1 MTEEQKKIALETL
14 AKSEAREEKR
24 RENRDVRWTSRKEGE
39 EKSHNAVKGTLA
51 SIGVGAREGVKNAAV
66 NAKAFVKTDL
76 GTGRAQG
83 LKTAEKAVTEGV
95 DYDTFMDEM
104 RQKYGKIQ
112 TFWPMKMS
120 AEDRDMYAS
129 VLQKKKLGL
138 GDKES
143 LAQAQSEQQAKQQA
157 IDAERLVR
165 SIKSRQALQAVDDRY
180 ELGKIGEFAQDAG
193 AALGNMAPSLAV
205 GAINPAA
212 GLAAFGVQA
221 AAQGY
226 GQALDDGASHEQAAR
241 YGVGTGLLE
250 TGTERM
256 FGGVGKFFGRG
267 ALDKMIKMAP
277 NDSVKNVLLNTA
289 KGAVGE
295 GTEEVVAGYLDPYLR
310 RATYDPEAK
319 NASFSD
325 LSYQA
330 AIGAVLGGMLGGGSN
345 VLGYRAGKRAAER
358 EQMSAQE
365 AQTERVTVATSQ
377 ENEGLKRKIGVDGEG
392 QKVVVRREPTE
403 SDMPKIKAEY
413 EKSVNGSLLQ
423 FVRDVKNKVIGMTSY
438 KLSDVQPR
446 EAEDVRE
453 LTGIDVSGY
462 EHVLR
467 SNTVEHIEKR
477 HGANGNAD
485 HSMANEDDMARIGY
499 VLNNYDSVQLSKEK
513 SNSYKN
519 ADNTPAQTII
529 YRKRVNGDYYVVE
542 AVPDSKAKKL
552 QIVTAYKTKKAVQFV
567 ADSLSSQPDVRNE
580 QTTTA
585 SNSTVAEN
593 GQSVKSSGEH
603 IDNRDYK
610 SVGSR
615 KMNAFSYDNPE
626 VRPYYVTEAKRMQQE
641 LSEAQKPNRYFGQG
655 ESGLKDTDAFV
666 GGHGRIASADIV
678 TARDEI
684 GLSYKEIGKALDDI
698 IADSGKENNAN
709 AKKLEVLFDQNLSM
723 GMETG
728 GYRIPPNAEYIR
740 TKEGIAGAK
749 DYGYK
754 AEQSR
759 YENGEFDPINDDP
772 YAFEATVYA
781 IAQRRGH
788 ELTETEAEEVE
799 ALQEVIDADRSAF
812 TEEEIRQLIDEQVSK
827 WKMPQK
833 EAQTPYEQA
842 FDEMLRGEDSTKAVP
857 NAETE
862 EEKRVKDFIQSAA
875 VRARMQVKY
884 VDRPLVQKAYYKDG
898 VIYIN
903 KNRPM
908 DEGVKVTVAH
918 ELYHAMEGTKE
929 HEAIVKLAFE
939 GKDAEAMIAEKI
951 EKYRQSGVELDET
964 GARAEIGAEFIEKAL
979 TDEAT
984 INQVLLENRTLAA
997 KILERIKEII
1007 AVYKAKKSMKA
1018 EEAREYAALLKARR
1032 LYEDGLEKLHRDEY
1046 SPAGVERAR
1055 YMLFDNSDTATMKS
1069 VNTLIKE
1076 NKDKIDENGLVSS
1089 LKGNEFLGKDIVL
1102 YKDVPA
1108 MIDELGGLVYRKGL
1122 GNVLVT
1128 KRGVKDS
1135 VAHGMG
1141 ENKKITFA
1149 AVPDVIERGVEID
1162 KQNNWKGRGYDTLVL
1177 GGKVEIAGE
1186 PAYMGVV
1193 LKLDNQ
1199 SNRYYLHEVLT
1210 ERDLLSAQK
1219 NTDVVL
1225 TGAVNNNGLPGN
1237 TSVADLNVAEKKSVV
1252 KTKKELDREY
1262 FTALQNNDIETAQ
1275 NMVDKAAENAGYSDD
1290 VSWRMSHQAPNSKDG
1305 FSVSLNNLKTSN
1317 MLPND
1322 YWEHPDWYTSS
1333 VEEREAFY
1341 KVREAI
1347 ERQERYDAEGKNIDV
1362 SLRVYRAVD
1371 KTKNAKEDY
1380 FRNGDWVTPS
1390 KQYAINEGKLNANG
1404 YRIITHA
1411 VKIKDLYF
1419 NGDSIAELGFDDG
1432 RNYAYANTK
1441 NNRKLLDVATYDSDG
1456 KVIPLSKRFNK
1467 RDFDIRYALDEE
1479 GKAEKVGYRF
1489 FDNTFQNT
1497 PVFDKAV
1504 KEIERSYEHER
1515 TRTSEK
1521 ENIAEARRRLK
1532 ENGWHKEINTV
1543 LNKSNVD
1550 GADTDVAM
1558 AIISQLNNY
1567 ETDSAEF
1574 GRIMKFAEDYA
1585 EKTVESGQ
1593 FIQSLAKYTR
1603 TPEGK
1608 TQKAMRDIKREEK
1621 RLQEDNP
1628 KEWNDVEKKSAKAK
1642 SAVKSAQDEAAGE
1655 AVDEAVQKID
1665 EETAE
1670 RIVNSKRKKKELT
1683 DAERL
1688 AGKIKGQVNKAFAKD
1703 KDTVDNARLQRD
1715 IINELYRLAK
1725 ESPLPDKA
1733 INVQKKDYVKIM
1745 RDILHNQEKY
1755 ADIWDEAKEIVAKK
1769 YKGDAEKMAALEDYF
1784 DNYTVPIYS
1793 AESMRI
1799 AVKGAMDDL
1808 KLDVRDILMAN
1819 KADKTKAQE
1828 DIKTLLGEKLG
1839 FSELDAETVDV
1850 VSNDIVNTFERT
1862 LQKKAQKKL
1871 QDFLNEEVKDVKK
1884 RDSIEKQMMRMVRGG
1899 YFSEDEVARIVRKA
1913 FDVPSLTTEEVQEI
1927 LSHYKMADNY
1937 AEGSY
1942 ERRKWEA
1949 KAQKIIADK
1958 VPKTLAEKNK
1968 TARRVAMLL
1977 NPGTWWRNI
1986 DGNIIFG
1993 AAEMVKNVPAG
2004 LADMAVSKVT
2014 GKRTTSVNIAADVG
2028 AYAKGAKRGA
2038 QEWWQDIQSGVD
2050 TSHNAVREEYQI
2062 NGGKVFSEKHLYGR
2076 LYNKADTVVAKA
2088 LQLGDRPFYEG
2099 AYEQRI
2105 SEMKRLGYDVE
2116 SENVQAEAKIY
2127 ALERVY
2133 QNDSKISKTLTEV
2146 RNKLGLFGH
2155 FLIPFTQT
2163 PGNLLDKCID
2173 YSGAGGLA
2181 RALVQIGQ
2189 AKKTGMFDQKLF
2201 VDRIGRALTGLG
2213 TMVFGAFLYANG
2225 YLTGTDDDDYK
2236 VSGAERLAGK
2246 KEYALHIGDNYYTID
2261 WAQPVS
2267 AVLIAGAEAHK
2278 AGIEADD
2285 WQQMA
2290 IASGEGIINTLF
2302 AMSCLEGLESMMSS
2316 YGSAEPAD
2324 KIAEVMISGVG
2335 QYFPTT
2341 IRRLNNVIDP
2351 YQRQTYDPN
2360 PLIKQGK
2367 YILSGVP
2374 GASYLLAPKYTLEGE
2389 VQMKSQ
2395 GRGVGSRVYEN
2406 FLVPYN
2412 KSKEYHSE
2420 VNDELLR
2427 IYENTGAKSQ
2437 FLHYAQ
2443 KKLDYGDGGKYVLE
2457 PEDYNKMQKEIG
2469 QNVAKADK
2477 EFMRS
2482 SVYKSMSDDDKAE
2495 ALGVIATYYDNKF
2508 KEDYAKK
2515 NKIDFANTNYEGLK
2529 EKLADAGGWANYFA
2543 IKEAFPDSN
2552 YDVAKKRKEKCD
2564 KYGIDYT
2571 AYAESNAKIAE
2582 LRAAN
2587 SERYT
2592 KASEKTEAN
2601 KRAIAQYLASRN
2613 DLTNPQ
2619 RQVIWQEYY
2628 SGKTS
2633 ETYISV
2639 ARRATGGMQ

>member
-112 TFWPMKMS
+112 TFWPMK
-120 AEDRDMYAS
+120 MYAS

-857 NAETE
+857 NAESE

-1032 LYEDGLEKLHRDEY
+1032 LYEDGLEKLHNDEY
-1046 SPAGVERAR
+1046 APAGVERNAR
-1055 YMLFDNSDTATMKS
+1055 YSITQDQD
-1069 VNTLIKE
+1069 
-1076 NKDKIDENGLVSS
+1076 GYLV
-1089 LKGNEFLGKDIVL
+1089 
-1102 YKDVPA
+1102 
-1108 MIDELGGLVYRKGL
+1108 
-1122 GNVLVT
+1122 
-1128 KRGVKDS
+1128 
-1135 VAHGMG
+1135 
-1141 ENKKITFA
+1141 
-1149 AVPDVIERGVEID
+1149 
-1162 KQNNWKGRGYDTLVL
+1162 
-1177 GGKVEIAGE
+1177 
-1186 PAYMGVV
+1186 
-1193 LKLDNQ
+1193 
-1199 SNRYYLHEVLT
+1199 
-1210 ERDLLSAQK
+1210 
-1219 NTDVVL
+1219 
-1225 TGAVNNNGLPGN
+1225 
-1237 TSVADLNVAEKKSVV
+1237 
-1252 KTKKELDREY
+1252 
-1262 FTALQNNDIETAQ
+1262 
-1275 NMVDKAAENAGYSDD
+1275 
-1290 VSWRMSHQAPNSKDG
+1290 
-1305 FSVSLNNLKTSN
+1305 
-1317 MLPND
+1317 
-1322 YWEHPDWYTSS
+1322 
-1333 VEEREAFY
+1333 
-1341 KVREAI
+1341 
-1347 ERQERYDAEGKNIDV
+1347 NIDTDQDIFDGV
-1362 SLRVYRAVD
+1362 PKKDYAKIAKMYIQDYLVGRKYD
-1371 KTKNAKEDY
+1371 K
-1380 FRNGDWVTPS
+1380 NGETVGV
-1390 KQYAINEGKLNANG
+1390 NERTAGK
-1404 YRIITHA
+1404 Y
-1411 VKIKDLYF
+1411 
-1419 NGDSIAELGFDDG
+1419 
-1432 RNYAYANTK
+1432 
-1441 NNRKLLDVATYDSDG
+1441 
-1456 KVIPLSKRFNK
+1456 P
-1467 RDFDIRYALDEE
+1467 YALDSKQHFAVKMRLTPEIE
-1479 GKAEKVGYRF
+1479 NMITISETLDTNIPDSGKHPWVNSWDYYKARFAIGDKVFEGVLNIANTNTGEGKILYDINKIKEVDHRGYSNVSDADTHLSTSFVNSNIPNSAENVNSKSVENEKNFSDERFAIDEQGKAEKVGYRF

-1642 SAVKSAQDEAAGE
+1642 AAVKSAQDEAASE
-1655 AVDEAVQKID
+1655 AVDEAVQNIG
-1665 EETAE
+1665 EEAAE
-1670 RIVNSKRKKKELT
+1670 RIVNTKRKKKEST
-1683 DAERL
+1683 AAERL

>member
-1 MTEEQKKIALETL
+1 MTDKNKKKEASSSEISKTLKEEL
-14 AKSEAREEKR
+14 AKSKGKTIAANPNKGKKTQAKQAKSTK
-24 RENRDVRWTSRKEGE
+24 V
-39 EKSHNAVKGTLA
+39 SHNPIKGTLA
-51 SIGVGAREGVKNAAV
+51 SIGVGAAEGTKSAVSKAGTWQSVGKLNREIDSLEETRKRAQKAGIYNVQIAKDIDNQIALRKAQMPQLIQSQREKNAAS
-66 NAKAFVKTDL
+66 NA
-76 GTGRAQG
+76 R
-83 LKTAEKAVTEGV
+83 
-95 DYDTFMDEM
+95 
-104 RQKYGKIQ
+104 
-112 TFWPMKMS
+112 
-120 AEDRDMYAS
+120 
-129 VLQKKKLGL
+129 
-138 GDKES
+138 
-143 LAQAQSEQQAKQQA
+143 
-157 IDAERLVR
+157 
-165 SIKSRQALQAVDDRY
+165 LQAVDDRY
-180 ELGKIGEFAQDAG
+180 ELGRVGEFAQDLGG
-193 AALGNMAPSLAV
+193 AFGNMLPSLGV
-205 GAINPAA
+205 GMVNPAA

-226 GQALDDGASHEQAAR
+226 GQALDEGATHEQAAR

-250 TGTERM
+250 AGIEKATGGLSR
-256 FGGVGKFFGRG
+256 FYGRG
-267 ALDKMIKMAP
+267 VLDKAMRMAP
-277 NDSVKNVLLNTA
+277 NDSVKRVLSNTV
-289 KGAVGE
+289 KGSLGE
-295 GTEEVVAGYLDPYLR
+295 GAEEAVSAIADPFLQ
-310 RATYDPEAK
+310 RATYDPAAE

-325 LSYQA
+325 VAYQA
-330 AIGAVLGGMLGGGSN
+330 AIGAALGGMLGGGAN
-345 VLGYRAGKRAAER
+345 ALGYRAGKKKAAEL
-358 EQMSAQE
+358 
-365 AQTERVTVATSQ
+365 AQTGAQGAQGERTTIDTSQ
-377 ENEGLKRKIGVDGEG
+377 GNEGLNGA
-392 QKVVVRREPTE
+392 TE
-403 SDMPKIKAEY
+403 SRRMAE
-413 EKSVNGSLLQ
+413 NG
-423 FVRDVKNKVIGMTSY
+423 
-438 KLSDVQPR
+438 R
-446 EAEDVRE
+446 EFAAN
-453 LTGIDVSGY
+453 
-462 EHVLR
+462 
-467 SNTVEHIEKR
+467 SNGTRQQTV
-477 HGANGNAD
+477 
-485 HSMANEDDMARIGY
+485 
-499 VLNNYDSVQLSKEK
+499 
-513 SNSYKN
+513 KN
-519 ADNTPAQTII
+519 AD
-529 YRKRVNGDYYVVE
+529 E
-542 AVPDSKAKKL
+542 
-552 QIVTAYKTKKAVQFV
+552 
-567 ADSLSSQPDVRNE
+567 SS
-580 QTTTA
+580 
-585 SNSTVAEN
+585 
-593 GQSVKSSGEH
+593 H
-603 IDNRDYK
+603 IDKRDYK
-610 SVGSR
+610 TVGSR

-641 LSEAQKPNRYFGQG
+641 LSEAQKPGKYFGVS
-655 ESGLKDTDAFV
+655 ENGLKDTDAFV

-684 GLSYKEIGKALDDI
+684 GLSYKEIDKALDDI
-698 IADSGKENNAN
+698 VADNGRENNAN

-723 GMETG
+723 GTEAD
-728 GYRIPPNAEYIR
+728 GYHIPPNAEYIR

-754 AEQSR
+754 AEQAR
-759 YENGEFDPINDDP
+759 YESGEFDPINDNP
-772 YAFEATVYA
+772 YAFESTVYA
-781 IAQRRGH
+781 IAKRRGH
-788 ELTETEAEEVE
+788 ELTEAEAEEVE
-799 ALQEVIDADRSAF
+799 ALQGVIDADRTAF
-812 TEEEIRQLIDEQVSK
+812 TEEEIRQLIDEQVMK
-827 WKMPQK
+827 WKAPQK
-833 EAQTPYEQA
+833 EAQSPYEQA
-842 FDEMLRGEDSTKAVP
+842 LDEMLRGEDSTKP
-857 NAETE
+857 KAESE
-862 EEKRVKDFIQSAA
+862 EEKKVKDFIQSAA

-908 DEGVKVTVAH
+908 DEGVKVTMAH

-929 HEAIVKLAFE
+929 HDTIVKLAFE

-951 EKYRQSGVELDET
+951 EKYRQSGVELDEE

-984 INQVLLENRTLAA
+984 INQVLLEDRTLAA

-1007 AVYKAKKSMKA
+1007 AVHKAKKSMKA

-1032 LYEDGLEKLHRDEY
+1032 LYEDGLEKLHKDEY
-1046 SPAGVERAR
+1046 SPAGVERNAR
-1055 YMLFDNSDTATMKS
+1055 YQLLGTN
-1069 VNTLIKE
+1069 
-1076 NKDKIDENGLVSS
+1076 ENGIEVYETPDEIKKLPYRERKEKF
-1089 LKGNEFLGKDIVL
+1089 LDLMRNEYRGRTAKFMIGNEAYYARFEDADLKKNIYGDKLSDKQGYNAKINAGASGDIFELVENARYDGSKKDIG
-1102 YKDVPA
+1102 KTAKAHEDVIGWDYFVKQVQ
-1108 MIDELGGLVYRKGL
+1108 IDGRVYDLVANVRKK
-1122 GNVLVT
+1122 T
-1128 KRGVKDS
+1128 D
-1135 VAHGMG
+1135 G
-1141 ENKKITFA
+1141 EYVYSIQLNANKKIEASPYVVDGKTA
-1149 AVPDVIERGVEID
+1149 TSIEGQHASID
-1162 KQNNWKGRGYDTLVL
+1162 T
-1177 GGKVEIAGE
+1177 
-1186 PAYMGVV
+1186 
-1193 LKLDNQ
+1193 DNIPN
-1199 SNRYYLHEVLT
+1199 S
-1210 ERDLLSAQK
+1210 
-1219 NTDVVL
+1219 
-1225 TGAVNNNGLPGN
+1225 
-1237 TSVADLNVAEKKSVV
+1237 
-1252 KTKKELDREY
+1252 
-1262 FTALQNNDIETAQ
+1262 
-1275 NMVDKAAENAGYSDD
+1275 AEN
-1290 VSWRMSHQAPNSKDG
+1290 VNSKSKN
-1305 FSVSLNNLKTSN
+1305 F
-1317 MLPND
+1317 
-1322 YWEHPDWYTSS
+1322 
-1333 VEEREAFY
+1333 EE
-1341 KVREAI
+1341 
-1347 ERQERYDAEGKNIDV
+1347 
-1362 SLRVYRAVD
+1362 
-1371 KTKNAKEDY
+1371 
-1380 FRNGDWVTPS
+1380 
-1390 KQYAINEGKLNANG
+1390 
-1404 YRIITHA
+1404 
-1411 VKIKDLYF
+1411 
-1419 NGDSIAELGFDDG
+1419 
-1432 RNYAYANTK
+1432 
-1441 NNRKLLDVATYDSDG
+1441 
-1456 KVIPLSKRFNK
+1456 
-1467 RDFDIRYALDEE
+1467 RYALDEQ

-1497 PVFDKAV
+1497 PVFNEAV

-1521 ENIAEARRRLK
+1521 DNIAEARRRLK
-1532 ENGWHKEINTV
+1532 ENGWYKEINTV
-1543 LNKSNVD
+1543 LNKSSVD

-1642 SAVKSAQDEAAGE
+1642 AAVKSAQDEAASE
-1655 AVDEAVQKID
+1655 AIDEAVQNIG

-1670 RIVNSKRKKKELT
+1670 RIVNTKRKKKEPT
-1683 DAERL
+1683 AAERL
-1688 AGKIKGQVNKAFAKD
+1688 AGKIKGQVNQAFAKD
-1703 KDTVDNARLQRD
+1703 KDTVDNARLQKD

-1755 ADIWDEAKEIVAKK
+1755 ADVWDEAKEIVAKK

-1793 AESMRI
+1793 EESMRI

-1808 KLDVRDILMAN
+1808 KLDVRDILTAN
-1819 KADKTKAQE
+1819 KADKVKAQE
-1828 DIKTLLGEKLG
+1828 EIKALLGEKLG

-1850 VSNDIVNTFERT
+1850 VSNDIVNTFEKT

-1871 QDFLNEEVKDVKK
+1871 QDFLKEEVKDVKK

-1958 VPKTLAEKNK
+1958 VPKTLSEKNK

-1993 AAEMVKNVPAG
+1993 AAEMIKNVPAG
-2004 LADMAVSKVT
+2004 LADIAASKFT
-2014 GKRTTSVNIAADVG
+2014 GKRTTSMNIAADVG
-2028 AYAKGAKRGA
+2028 AYAKGAARGA
-2038 QEWWQDIQSGVD
+2038 QEWWQDIQNGVD
-2050 TSHNAVREEYQI
+2050 TSHSAVREEYQT
-2062 NGGKVFSEKHLYGR
+2062 GGKVFSEKHLYGR
-2076 LYNKADTVVAKA
+2076 LYNKADTVVGKA

-2133 QNDSKISKTLTEV
+2133 QNDSKISKALTNV
-2146 RNKLGLFGH
+2146 RNELGLFGH

-2189 AKKTGMFDQKLF
+2189 AKKTGVFDQKLF

-2213 TMVFGAFLYANG
+2213 TMAFGAFLYANG
-2225 YLTGTDDDDYK
+2225 WLTGTDDDDYK

-2290 IASGEGIINTLF
+2290 IASGEGVINTLF

-2316 YGSAEPAD
+2316 YGNAEPAD

-2360 PLIKQGK
+2360 PLVKQGK

-2395 GRGVGSRVYEN
+2395 GRGIGSRVYEN
-2406 FLVPYN
+2406 FLVPFN
-2412 KSKEYHSE
+2412 KSKEYHDE

-2427 IYENTGAKSQ
+2427 IYEKNGAKSQ

-2457 PEDYNKMQKEIG
+2457 PEDYNRMQKEIG

-2477 EFMRS
+2477 EFMHS
-2482 SVYKSMSDDDKAE
+2482 NVYKSMSDDDKAE

-2515 NKIDFANTNYEGLK
+2515 NKIDFTNTNYEGLK
-2529 EKLADAGGWANYFA
+2529 GKLADAGGWANYFA
-2543 IKEAFPDSN
+2543 VKQAFPDSN
-2552 YDVAKKRKEKCD
+2552 YDVAKKRKDKCD

-2582 LRAAN
+2582 LRSAN

-2592 KASEKTEAN
+2592 KASDKTEAN
-2601 KRAIAQYLASRN
+2601 KRAIAQYLASRK

-2633 ETYISV
+2633 EQYISV
-2639 ARRATGGMQ
+2639 ARRYGF